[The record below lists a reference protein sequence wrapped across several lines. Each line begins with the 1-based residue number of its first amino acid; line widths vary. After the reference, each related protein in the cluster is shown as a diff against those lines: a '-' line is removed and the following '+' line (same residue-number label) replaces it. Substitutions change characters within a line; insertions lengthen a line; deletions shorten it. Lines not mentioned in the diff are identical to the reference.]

1 MATATGHLR
10 VFVVLLLVQICML
23 AMMAAP
29 WTVQAGP
36 VSTVL
41 SNLCCPMH
49 IAGCCDTATATDDGA
64 AAAAA
69 AEAKP

>member
-1 MATATGHLR
+1 MATATATGHLR
-10 VFVVLLLVQICML
+10 VFVVLLVVQACML

-29 WTVQAGP
+29 WTVQAGA

-49 IAGCCDTATATDDGA
+49 IAGCCDTAAATDAAGA
-64 AAAAA
+64 AAG
-69 AEAKP
+69 P